1 MIREIL
7 DQFPLPQFAVADRDA
22 LAQNLLFMH
31 AVIVA
36 SEPLLE
42 AALDQKPLPET
53 VRNYYA
59 DHLEEERNHADWLL
73 EDLQSIDKKPVLID
87 WRAAR
92 LVGAQYYL
100 IHHVSPVA
108 LLGYIAVLECRP
120 PPMEQIE
127 QLEALHGEKLLRTA
141 RYHATHDI
149 EHGKALLD
157 LIDGMDDQSRRLIVA
172 NVIHTAAHIQR
183 ALEETHGAF

>member
-1 MIREIL
+1 MIREVLKEI
-7 DQFPLPQFAVADRDA
+7 PLPEFYLDDRNA
-22 LAQNLLFMH
+22 WVENLKFMH
-31 AVIVA
+31 AVMVA

-42 AALDQKPLPET
+42 TALDQKPLPET

-59 DHLEEERNHADWLL
+59 DHLEEERSHADWLV
-73 EDLQSIDKKPVLID
+73 EDLASIDVKPALID

-92 LVGAQYYL
+92 IVGAQYYL

-120 PPMEQIE
+120 APMAQIE
-127 QLEALHGEKLLRTA
+127 QLEALHGKALLRTM
-141 RYHATHDI
+141 RYHAEHDI

-157 LIDGMDDQSRRLIVA
+157 LIDTIDDDSRRLIVA
-172 NVIHTAAHIQR
+172 NVIHTAAWLAR
-183 ALEETHGAF
+183 ALEDTHGAI

>member
-7 DQFPLPQFAVADRDA
+7 EEIPLPQFQLGDRHA
-22 LAQNLLFMH
+22 LVENLKFLH
-31 AVIVA
+31 AVMVA

-42 AALDQKPLPET
+42 AALKMPLLAS
-53 VRNYYA
+53 VHDYYA
-59 DHLEEERNHADWLL
+59 EHLKEERHHADWLR
-73 EDLQSIDKKPVLID
+73 EDLASIDVKTALID

-92 LVGAQYYL
+92 VVGAQYYL

-120 PPMEQIE
+120 APMAQIE
-127 QLEALHGEKLLRTA
+127 QLEALHGKALLRTM
-141 RYHATHDI
+141 RYHAEHDI

-157 LIDGMDDQSRRLIVA
+157 LIDTIDDDSRRLIVA
-172 NVIHTAAHIQR
+172 NVIHTAAWLAR
-183 ALEETHGAF
+183 ALEDTHGAI